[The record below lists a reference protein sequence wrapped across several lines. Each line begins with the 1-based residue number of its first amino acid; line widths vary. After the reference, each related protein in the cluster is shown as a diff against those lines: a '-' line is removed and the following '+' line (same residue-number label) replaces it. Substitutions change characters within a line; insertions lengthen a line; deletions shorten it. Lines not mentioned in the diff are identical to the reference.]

1 LDQSGHHEIFIDV
14 KIYCE
19 LHYKC
24 GEESVGLMKLSN
36 TLRYWFLPKIR
47 EFRRDHSKN
56 ANVSYAQCG
65 EDLIMQYLF
74 TVLGISNVVYLDVG
88 AHHPT
93 YLSNTYLFYRSGGH
107 GVCVEPNPSLFL
119 RLGAERPHDIHLA
132 CGVGVVSEQADF
144 FVMSNDT
151 LNTFSKAEVERYQS
165 QGKQRLEK
173 IIRTEVKTVNEIIE
187 HNFEKCP
194 NLISLDIE
202 GMDYLILQNFDFKK
216 YRPEVFCVETLTYA
230 EDKSERKLV
239 EIIELMRINGYF
251 SYADTYVNTIFV
263 DNAAWNNRP

>member
-1 LDQSGHHEIFIDV
+1 
-14 KIYCE
+14 
-19 LHYKC
+19 
-24 GEESVGLMKLSN
+24 M
-36 TLRYWFLPKIR
+36 
-47 EFRRDHSKN
+47 
-56 ANVSYAQCG
+56 
-65 EDLIMQYLF
+65 
-74 TVLGISNVVYLDVG
+74 
-88 AHHPT
+88 
-93 YLSNTYLFYRSGGH
+93 
-107 GVCVEPNPSLFL
+107 
-119 RLGAERPHDIHLA
+119 
-132 CGVGVVSEQADF
+132 
-144 FVMSNDT
+144 
-151 LNTFSKAEVERYQS
+151 
-165 QGKQRLEK
+165 
-173 IIRTEVKTVNEIIE
+173 KTVNEIIE